1 MAGNGARDAYQAV
14 DGDTAVLE
22 RARGLET
29 QEVGHRRVV
38 ARLRWS
44 RIGRPADCAV
54 AAPGPRRK
62 SLSPLSVLQGS
73 SSAEDSRVSCVVLP
87 TQSHGARAKTQ
98 CTDKKGCTTM
108 KSFAITAM
116 TAGALVGAALGRA
129 GAASAAPSGP
139 SSLDDT
145 ISSLKA
151 NGYKVIVT
159 RLSGGASSPCSV

>member
-1 MAGNGARDAYQAV
+1 
-14 DGDTAVLE
+14 
-22 RARGLET
+22 
-29 QEVGHRRVV
+29 
-38 ARLRWS
+38 
-44 RIGRPADCAV
+44 
-54 AAPGPRRK
+54 
-62 SLSPLSVLQGS
+62 
-73 SSAEDSRVSCVVLP
+73 
-87 TQSHGARAKTQ
+87 
-98 CTDKKGCTTM
+98 M

-159 RLSGGASSPCSV
+159 RLSGGESSHCSVYAIRPGQQITQQVPIGGGDTAQEVVSNTVYVDVRC